1 MNRVLLIA
9 LVLVCFVSMQYVE
22 GATAAKTKS
31 IYGDHAP
38 EEPLPETAQQAIVG
52 TLTILLFVLMAME
65 LTSPE
70 VLFLIALIIVILCE
84 ILTIKEGLAG
94 NPIPFLVLCC

>member
-1 MNRVLLIA
+1 MRNKFSVQISALAAITLLFSITGA
-9 LVLVCFVSMQYVE
+9 Y
-22 GATAAKTKS
+22 GATGS

-38 EEPLPETAQQAIVG
+38 EEKLPETAQQAIVG
-52 TLTILLFVLMAME
+52 TLTILLFVLMALE

-94 NPIPFLVLCC
+94 MILYFDIFYQ